1 MFGTYRLVLAIL
13 VVVSHLHVT
22 FAGINPGVAAVV
34 QFFIVSGFVMTALI
48 GRHYSGIGR
57 RTLWFWADRA
67 LRIFPQYLFFL
78 ALTGLWAWSWP
89 QYLRGE
95 PTVAVIVAH
104 VVVFPLNLYPF
115 WDDLQRAFLLPQASS
130 LALEEQFYLLFP
142 FLLARRTLGI
152 AVLAVSF
159 VVFGLAAAGRI
170 DRGLHTYVVPTGTLC
185 IFLAGSAIQRWSD
198 GVVRTRWIVLI
209 WCAFASLAA
218 LLATRGKLTL
228 AYNDEILMGVLVGI
242 PVVALLAK
250 LPQRPLDDAL
260 GRTSYGVFLGHMIP
274 VTAASRW
281 IGDSWGPVPT
291 AVAVVAASIAL
302 GWFGW
307 WIVERPTAR
316 LRHELRRRRA
326 A

>member
-1 MFGTYRLVLAIL
+1 MFGTYRLVLAVL
-13 VVVSHLHVT
+13 VVLSHLRAHV
-22 FAGINPGVAAVV
+22 AGMNPGVAAVV
-34 QFFIVSGFVMTALI
+34 QFFLVSGFVMTALVT
-48 GRHYSGIGR
+48 RHYPGLGR
-57 RTLWFWADRA
+57 QTLWFWADRA

-89 QYLRGE
+89 TYLRGT
-95 PTVAVIVAH
+95 PTAGVIAAH
-104 VVVFPLNLYPF
+104 VVVLPLNLYPW
-115 WDDLQRAFLLPQASS
+115 WDALHRAFLLPQAAS

-142 FLLARRTLGI
+142 FLLARRTACI
-152 AVLAVSF
+152 AVFAVSF
-159 VVFGLAAAGRI
+159 AVLGLAALGRV
-170 DRGLHTYVVPTGTLC
+170 DRVVHAYVLPTGTLC
-185 IFLAGSAIQRWSD
+185 IFLAGALVQRWAA
-198 GVVRTRWIVLI
+198 GAVRARWVVLAWA
-209 WCAFASLAA
+209 AFAALAI
-218 LLATRGKLTL
+218 LLALRGKLDRG
-228 AYNDEILMGVLVGI
+228 YNDEILAGILAGI

-260 GRTSYGVFLGHMIP
+260 GRMSYGVFLGHMIP
-274 VTAASRW
+274 VTAAGRW

-291 AVAVVAASIAL
+291 AAAVVAASIAL